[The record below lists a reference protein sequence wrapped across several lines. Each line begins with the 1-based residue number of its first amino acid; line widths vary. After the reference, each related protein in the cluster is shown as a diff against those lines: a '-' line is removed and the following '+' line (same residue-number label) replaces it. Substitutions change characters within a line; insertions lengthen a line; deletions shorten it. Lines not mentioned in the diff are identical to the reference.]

1 MKCSAKS
8 LQVLIQSGFSN
19 DWTSA
24 MPSAIAT
31 LITLLPME
39 LVLTLRFDSQ
49 GCATTCSRAMHHCPI
64 SRKLGPWDYREL
76 IETDSLFDVNNY
88 MGDSCKTIIRR
99 AKRDLSSF
107 SSTTRSTVL
116 TLITFPFLFHVCS
129 LRFFITA
136 KRFILLYLTLFC
148 VRAEQFLPYFTLW
161 NQIFPHLFAHYFL
174 RDQILK
180 VGT

>member
-8 LQVLIQSGFSN
+8 LPVLIQSGFSN
-19 DWTSA
+19 DWSSA
-24 MPSAIAT
+24 MPSAIAILT
-31 LITLLPME
+31 TLLPMG
-39 LVLTLRFDSQ
+39 LVLDSALLKDVQ
-49 GCATTCSRAMHHCPI
+49 QHALARAMHHCPI
-64 SRKLGPWDYREL
+64 LSKLGPWDYREL
-76 IETDSLFDVNNY
+76 IETDSLFDVNIWATLANLK
-88 MGDSCKTIIRR
+88 S

-116 TLITFPFLFHVCS
+116 TLITFPFLFHVSS

-136 KRFILLYLTLFC
+136 KRCLLLCLTLFY
-148 VRAEQFLPYFTLW
+148 ELNNFTLW
-161 NQIFPHLFAHYFL
+161 NQIFPHLFAHSFL

>member
-1 MKCSAKS
+1 
-8 LQVLIQSGFSN
+8 
-19 DWTSA
+19 
-24 MPSAIAT
+24 MPSAIAILT
-31 LITLLPME
+31 TLLPME
-39 LVLTLRFDSQ
+39 LVLDSALLKDLQ
-49 GCATTCSRAMHHCPI
+49 QHALARTMHHCPI
-64 SRKLGPWDYREL
+64 LSKLGPWDYREL
-76 IETDSLFDVNNY
+76 IETDSLFDVNIWVTLANLK
-88 MGDSCKTIIRR
+88 S

-136 KRFILLYLTLFC
+136 KRCLLLYLTLFL
-148 VRAEQFLPYFTLW
+148 RAEQFLPYFTLW
-161 NQIFPHLFAHYFL
+161 NQIFPHLFAHSFL